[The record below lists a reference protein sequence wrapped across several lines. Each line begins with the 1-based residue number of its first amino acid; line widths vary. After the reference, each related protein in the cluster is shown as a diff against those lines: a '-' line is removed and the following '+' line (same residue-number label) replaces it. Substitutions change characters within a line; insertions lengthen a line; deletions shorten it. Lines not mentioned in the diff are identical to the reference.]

1 MFKEH
6 IDENKEQII
15 KDLIELVKIR
25 SVASHKK
32 PNMPFGEEV
41 HKSLRFVL
49 DKAKDMG
56 FKSQSFCGY
65 CGQVDA
71 GCGDYTIGVLCH
83 VDVNE
88 EGAGWTK
95 PPFSGEI
102 YDGKIYGR
110 GIVKAKAPLIACLYA
125 MKFLKDEDLIPEG
138 KKIRMIVGAD
148 KESGIKSI
156 NYYKEYEVAPDI
168 GFTPDGV
175 FPVIYGEKGI
185 INFDLH
191 MEFSG
196 GFDAPINIVQIVG
209 GQSIDTVPSKVS
221 IILSCEDIFKDK
233 IETELKRFSKLQN
246 IKYETISQNKLMN
259 IEFIGKEADSNNPDK
274 GVNAISYGL
283 KFLENFEEFIDKREF
298 VHEYNRLISTS
309 YNGEKINCKLQDEDS
324 GNFTFNVSTINLT
337 SDRVDIKVNINY
349 PISYVYSDVL
359 ELVKDGFKYS
369 SLEIKN
375 LSHLRSVSFSKDS
388 FVVKK
393 LMKAYR
399 EVTGDEESQPY
410 VSSKGTYARVL
421 SNLVSFG
428 PILPRNKG
436 LDYAVDEF
444 ITLDEFM
451 DLVEIYAMAI
461 YELLK

>member
-6 IDENKEQII
+6 IDANKDHII
-15 KDLIELVKIR
+15 MDLIELVKIR
-25 SVASHKK
+25 SVASNKR

-41 HKSLRFVL
+41 HKSLKYVL

-56 FKSQSFCGY
+56 FKIQNFCGY

-71 GCGDYTIGVLCH
+71 GYGDYTIGILCH
-83 VDVNE
+83 VDVAE
-88 EGAGWTK
+88 EGEGWTK
-95 PPFSGEI
+95 SPFLGEV

-125 MKFLKDEDLIPEG
+125 MKFLQDEALIPEG

-148 KESGIKSI
+148 KETGIKSI

-185 INFDLH
+185 MNLDLH

-209 GQSIDTVPSKVS
+209 GHSIDSVPSKAS
-221 IILSCEDIFKDK
+221 IILSCEDIFKEK
-233 IETELKRFSKLQN
+233 IETELKIFSKREN
-246 IKYETISQNKLMN
+246 IKYETLSQNKLMN

-274 GVNAISYGL
+274 GVNAISYGI
-283 KFLENFEEFIDKREF
+283 KFLENFEEFIDRMEF

-324 GNFTFNVSTINLT
+324 GNFTLNVSTINLN
-337 SDRVDIKVNINY
+337 SDRVDIKVNITY

-369 SLEIKN
+369 SLKIN
-375 LSHLRSVSFSKDS
+375 SVNHLRSVSFSKDS

-410 VSSKGTYARVL
+410 VSPKGTYARII
-421 SNLVSFG
+421 SNIVSFG
-428 PILPRNKG
+428 PILPRNKE
-436 LDYAVDEF
+436 LNYEVDEF
-444 ITLDEFM
+444 ITVDEFI

>member
-6 IDENKEQII
+6 IEANKDHII
-15 KDLIELVKIR
+15 MDLIELVKIR
-25 SVASHKK
+25 SVASNKR

-41 HKSLRFVL
+41 HKSLKYVL

-56 FKSQSFCGY
+56 FKSQNFCGY

-71 GCGDYTIGVLCH
+71 GYGDYTIGVLCH
-83 VDVNE
+83 VDVTE
-88 EGAGWTK
+88 EGKGWTK
-95 PPFSGEI
+95 SPFLGEV

-125 MKFLKDEDLIPEG
+125 MKFLQDEALIPEE
-138 KKIRMIVGAD
+138 KKVRMIVGAD
-148 KESGIKSI
+148 KETGIKSI

-185 INFDLH
+185 MNLDLH

-209 GQSIDTVPSKVS
+209 GHSMDSVPSKAS
-221 IILSCEDIFKDK
+221 IILSCEDIFKEK
-233 IETELKRFSKLQN
+233 IETELKRFSKREN
-246 IKYETISQNKLMN
+246 IKYETLSQNKLMN

-274 GVNAISYGL
+274 GVNAISYGI
-283 KFLENFEEFIDKREF
+283 KFLESFDEFIDKMEF

-324 GNFTFNVSTINLT
+324 GKFTLNVSTINLN
-337 SDRVDIKVNINY
+337 SDRVDIKVNITY

-359 ELVKDGFKYS
+359 ELVKDGFRYS
-369 SLEIKN
+369 PLKIN
-375 LSHLRSVSFSKDS
+375 NVNHLRSVSFSKDS

-410 VSSKGTYARVL
+410 VSPKGTYARVI
-421 SNLVSFG
+421 SNIVSFG

-436 LDYAVDEF
+436 LNYEVDEF
-444 ITLDEFM
+444 ITVDEFI